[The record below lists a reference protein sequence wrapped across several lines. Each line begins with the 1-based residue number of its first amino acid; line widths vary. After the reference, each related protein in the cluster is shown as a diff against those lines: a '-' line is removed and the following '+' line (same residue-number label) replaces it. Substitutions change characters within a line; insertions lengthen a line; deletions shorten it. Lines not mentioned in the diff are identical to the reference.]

1 MRVPST
7 MTHVMSKILLYLY
20 PDPIFET
27 TTISLDLSDSKYVWS
42 AKDTPLFLVRHNK
55 SQCSAFFLQL
65 SMKIDTSD
73 APH

>member
-7 MTHVMSKILLYLY
+7 TTHVMSKILLYLY

-42 AKDTPLFLVRHNK
+42 AKDTPLFGTTNLNALR
-55 SQCSAFFLQL
+55 FFFPA
-65 SMKIDTSD
+65 IINEN
-73 APH
+73 

>member
-7 MTHVMSKILLYLY
+7 TTHVMSKILLYLY

-42 AKDTPLFLVRHNK
+42 AKDTPLFVTTNLNALRFSCNY
-55 SQCSAFFLQL
+55 Q
-65 SMKIDTSD
+65 
-73 APH
+73 